1 MRTSFH
7 TTDTFPQR
15 KRKSYAAS
23 SDAITTPKSRKKIK
37 ADKDNQPNLT
47 QVLTNGA
54 INSLDLKMSLDTAM
68 FLADMQTIQDWDTG
82 VST

>member
-1 MRTSFH
+1 MRPAVMH
-7 TTDTFPQR
+7 PQHLNR
-15 KRKSYAAS
+15 ERKSKQ
-23 SDAITTPKSRKKIK
+23 TRT
-37 ADKDNQPNLT
+37 NQPNQT

-68 FLADMQTIQDWDTG
+68 FLADMQTIQDWDIG